1 MSQNLDRG
9 YLLLADI
16 SGFTAFLADSELDHA
31 QAILG
36 QVLET
41 LVSNLTPTMTL
52 SEVEGDAVYV
62 YGLESRIS
70 RGELVAELIE
80 ATYAAFRDLQRNML
94 RNATCPCRA
103 CRSIGELDLKF
114 ITHFGEFAFREVAG
128 QVAPIGSSVNLAHR
142 LLKNGVAEATGWRG
156 YALYSESAL
165 EQMQLAST
173 GFYDS
178 QEDYEHLGT
187 VHTFSEDLHR
197 RYDEILKTRRVVLT
211 DEETHAQLVYDFDM
225 PPAVVWDWLNDTVK
239 RTRWMQRSN
248 WMPEVRVDGRTGRGA
263 RNHCSGFDVME
274 QILDWRPFDY
284 YTVRFVG
291 GPLKVLATVSLEP
304 RQSGTR
310 VCWKMS
316 VENRLPMVV
325 RRLLGKALIKQRM
338 RLPQGFDSMSQMMRH
353 AFA

>member
-1 MSQNLDRG
+1 M
-9 YLLLADI
+9 AE
-16 SGFTAFLADSELDHA
+16 TVDSSA
-31 QAILG
+31 
-36 QVLET
+36 
-41 LVSNLTPTMTL
+41 S
-52 SEVEGDAVYV
+52 VYV
-62 YGLESRIS
+62 DPHRI
-70 RGELVAELIE
+70 
-80 ATYAAFRDLQRNML
+80 
-94 RNATCPCRA
+94 
-103 CRSIGELDLKF
+103 
-114 ITHFGEFAFREVAG
+114 
-128 QVAPIGSSVNLAHR
+128 
-142 LLKNGVAEATGWRG
+142 
-156 YALYSESAL
+156 
-165 EQMQLAST
+165 
-173 GFYDS
+173 
-178 QEDYEHLGT
+178 
-187 VHTFSEDLHR
+187 
-197 RYDEILKTRRVVLT
+197 EIAIP
-211 DEETHAQLVYDFDM
+211 DDFDM

-310 VCWKMS
+310 VYWKMS